1 MYNFL
6 ALNTASSIILVLIFI
21 FISFFCLFLFVENYK
36 LKEKIK
42 VIELENKRLLETKIT
57 KQKNIDSVSI
67 SKISSNNNEKKH
79 PNNQTKKIELVQ
91 KNIPKEVAKKVAK
104 DEHKYEEKKLYQKN
118 VLHDKPN
125 ITSSVSLTKA
135 EDDFNLNEFIK
146 TNELK
151 VEKNIDH
158 EQTADQIINSISKN
172 DIKISNNKKG
182 TNIDYLKEI
191 SDKMADELKPQTIE
205 LTEYE
210 KKQEENAI
218 ISYKELINLKDRIMM
233 LDDDDET
240 INFIEELKNLR
251 NSLK

>member
-79 PNNQTKKIELVQ
+79 QNNQPKKIELVSKQ
-91 KNIPKEVAKKVAK
+91 PPKEVIKKTVK
-104 DEHKYEEKKLYQKN
+104 DNYKPEEKKLYQKN
-118 VLHDKPN
+118 LLHDKPN

-146 TNELK
+146 TNARRKKLCPILK
-151 VEKNIDH
+151 FTQPN
-158 EQTADQIINSISKN
+158 
-172 DIKISNNKKG
+172 
-182 TNIDYLKEI
+182 
-191 SDKMADELKPQTIE
+191 
-205 LTEYE
+205 
-210 KKQEENAI
+210 
-218 ISYKELINLKDRIMM
+218 
-233 LDDDDET
+233 
-240 INFIEELKNLR
+240 
-251 NSLK
+251 

>member
-6 ALNTASSIILVLIFI
+6 ALNTASSITLVLIFI

-79 PNNQTKKIELVQ
+79 QNNQPKKIELVSKQ
-91 KNIPKEVAKKVAK
+91 PPKEVIKKTVK
-104 DEHKYEEKKLYQKN
+104 DNYKPEEKKLYQKN
-118 VLHDKPN
+118 LLHDKPN

-151 VEKNIDH
+151 VEKPIKK
-158 EQTADQIINSISKN
+158 EQTADQIINSLSKN
-172 DIKISNNKKG
+172 DIKISNSKKG

-210 KKQEENAI
+210 KRQEENAI
-218 ISYKELINLKDRIMM
+218 ISYKELINLKDKIMM

>member
-1 MYNFL
+1 MKD
-6 ALNTASSIILVLIFI
+6 S
-21 FISFFCLFLFVENYK
+21 YK
-36 LKEKIK
+36 
-42 VIELENKRLLETKIT
+42 
-57 KQKNIDSVSI
+57 
-67 SKISSNNNEKKH
+67 
-79 PNNQTKKIELVQ
+79 P
-91 KNIPKEVAKKVAK
+91 
-104 DEHKYEEKKLYQKN
+104 EEKKLYQKN

-151 VEKNIDH
+151 VEKNIKK
-158 EQTADQIINSISKN
+158 EQTADQIINSLSKS
-172 DIKISNNKKG
+172 DIKISNNNKG
-182 TNIDYLKEI
+182 TNVDYLKEI

-210 KKQEENAI
+210 KRQEENAI
-218 ISYKELINLKDRIMM
+218 ISYKELINLKDKIMM